1 MLNLS
6 TKDMAMVGMLSALA
20 VAMGYAFIFVPNIEM
35 VSATIFI
42 SGYFLGVPK
51 GILVGVIA
59 ESIYSAF
66 NPMGSGLAFP
76 YLFAA
81 QIMGMSLFGAVGG
94 LVGSWGDK
102 KVFSK
107 GKLAGFAVSGFI
119 CTIIF
124 DLLTTLSWPLAA
136 GFESNQMFATIAL
149 GAIFISIH
157 VISNTLIFT
166 IVVPSILK
174 AVIKSGRFA

>member
-1 MLNLS
+1 MLKLS

-42 SGYFLGVPK
+42 SGYFLGVSK

-59 ESIYSAF
+59 ETIYSAF

-94 LVGSWGDK
+94 FVGRWGNK
-102 KVFSK
+102 NVFSK
-107 GKLAGFAVSGFI
+107 GKIIAFAVSGFI
-119 CTIIF
+119 CTIFF

-136 GFESNQMFATIAL
+136 GFEGNQLFATIAL
-149 GAIFISIH
+149 GALFISIH
-157 VISNTLIFT
+157 VISNTLIFS
-166 IVVPSILK
+166 IAVPSILK

>member
-1 MLNLS
+1 MLNLN

-20 VAMGYAFIFVPNIEM
+20 VALGYAFIFVPNIEM

-59 ESIYSAF
+59 ETIYSAF

-81 QIMGMSLFGAVGG
+81 QIIGMSLFGAVGG
-94 LVGSWGDK
+94 FVGTWGEKD
-102 KVFSK
+102 VFSK
-107 GKLAGFAVSGFI
+107 GKIVAFAFSGFV

-124 DLLTTLSWPLAA
+124 DLLTTLSWPIAA
-136 GFESNQMFATIAL
+136 GFEGNQIFATIAL
-149 GAIFISIH
+149 GAIFVSIH
-157 VISNTLIFT
+157 LISNTLIFA
-166 IVVPSILK
+166 VAVPSILK
-174 AVIKSGRFA
+174 AVIKSGQFA